1 MRQLTKEHTDYV
13 LEVLI
18 SAEQI
23 ERLFKRGS
31 LEWVQQMIK
40 DMDMM
45 LELRHRVQNHIKF
58 DEIIETNYGLKNVE

>member
-18 SAEQI
+18 SAEQL
-23 ERLFKRGS
+23 ERLFKGGS